1 MKVDD
6 YIGVVGGGRL
16 PGETTIARRIGEKLV
31 EGNVLDA
38 EKVEQAQHRARW
50 LKEPFD
56 RLLIRDRL
64 VEEALVL
71 ELLSDVT
78 GIPVVSMARVELEEQ
93 AVEIVSVRVIASY
106 RVVPVRLYGG
116 AITLATDSVA
126 ELAREEELRVVL
138 GHSIR
143 WVLCRSHEI
152 TECIKHYY
160 GVGIQALAGLEAG
173 GQPGSAGRSGGE
185 HESRDITAFVS
196 AIIEDAVASEATDI
210 HFEPCEKGLRLRY
223 RIDGVMASVPLP
235 QGAEGFAR
243 AIVSSIKVMAQ
254 LNIAEKRL
262 PQDGRFAFE
271 VDGRNL
277 DVRVSVLPA
286 EHGEAAN
293 MRILNRES
301 SFLEL
306 GQLGYSSEQLE
317 AIEDLITSPHGIV
330 LYTGATGSGKTTS
343 LYASLSKI
351 NTDERK
357 IITIEDPVE
366 YRMPGVTQL
375 QVNTDIDFTFAS
387 GLRSVLRHDPD
398 VVLIGEIRDEE
409 TARIATSAAMT
420 GHLVFSTLHTNDSA
434 SAATRLIEMG
444 VPPYLVASSVEGII
458 AQQLVRR
465 VCSSC
470 RETVSVERPLIEQMV
485 RSIGEKVRDAD
496 IYRGTGCPDCRF
508 TGYHGR
514 IGLFEMIVMTDK
526 LRGLI
531 VERAPSG
538 RLMECAVESGL
549 LTLRQCG
556 WVRVLAGETS
566 IDEVLRVT
574 AGPGRHWRG

>member
-16 PGETTIARRIGEKLV
+16 PGETTITRHLGERLV
-31 EGNVLDA
+31 AEGRLDA
-38 EKVEQAQHRARW
+38 EQVEQAQHRARW

-56 RLLIRDRL
+56 RLLIRDGL
-64 VEEALVL
+64 VAESEVL
-71 ELLSDVT
+71 TLLSDVT
-78 GIPVVSMARVELEEQ
+78 GIPVVSMARVELDPH
-93 AVEIVSVRVIASY
+93 AVESVSVRVIASY
-106 RVVPVRLYGG
+106 HVVPVRLYGG

-126 ELAREEELRVVL
+126 ELSREEELRVVL

-143 WVLCRSHEI
+143 WVLCQAHEI
-152 TECIKHYY
+152 SECVKHYY
-160 GVGIQALAGLEAG
+160 GVGIEALAGLDATGAAARG
-173 GQPGSAGRSGGE
+173 GAEGE
-185 HESRDITAFVS
+185 PRDITAFVD
-196 AIIEDAVASEATDI
+196 AIIRDAVTSEATDI
-210 HFEPCEKGLRLRY
+210 HFEPAEDGLRLRY
-223 RIDGVMASVPLP
+223 RIDGVMVLVPLP
-235 QGAEGFAR
+235 HGADQLSR

-262 PQDGRFAFE
+262 PQDGRFTFE
-271 VDGRNL
+271 AGGRDL
-277 DVRVSVLPA
+277 DIRVSILPA

-293 MRILNRES
+293 LRILNRES
-301 SFLEL
+301 GFLKL
-306 GQLGYSSEQLE
+306 DQLGYSPAQLE
-317 AIEDLITSPHGIV
+317 TIEELITSPHGIV
-330 LYTGATGSGKTTS
+330 LFTGATGSGKTTS
-343 LYASLSKI
+343 LYAGLARI

-375 QVNTDIDFTFAS
+375 QVNADIDFTFAS

-444 VPPYLVASSVEGII
+444 VPPYLVASSVEGVI

-465 VCSSC
+465 VCPSC
-470 RETVSVERPLIEQMV
+470 REAVTVDQPIIEQMV
-485 RSIGEKVRDAD
+485 RSIGEEVRDATM
-496 IYRGTGCPDCRF
+496 YRGTGCPDCRF

-514 IGLFEMIVMTDK
+514 IGLFEMIVMDDA
-526 LRGLI
+526 LRAMI
-531 VERAPSG
+531 VERSPSG
-538 RLMECAVESGL
+538 RLMAQAVSSGVK
-549 LTLRQCG
+549 TLRQCG
-556 WVRVLAGETS
+556 WQRVLAGETS

>member
-1 MKVDD
+1 MF
-6 YIGVVGGGRL
+6 L
-16 PGETTIARRIGEKLV
+16 
-31 EGNVLDA
+31 
-38 EKVEQAQHRARW
+38 
-50 LKEPFD
+50 
-56 RLLIRDRL
+56 
-64 VEEALVL
+64 
-71 ELLSDVT
+71 
-78 GIPVVSMARVELEEQ
+78 
-93 AVEIVSVRVIASY
+93 
-106 RVVPVRLYGG
+106 
-116 AITLATDSVA
+116 
-126 ELAREEELRVVL
+126 
-138 GHSIR
+138 
-143 WVLCRSHEI
+143 
-152 TECIKHYY
+152 
-160 GVGIQALAGLEAG
+160 
-173 GQPGSAGRSGGE
+173 
-185 HESRDITAFVS
+185 
-196 AIIEDAVASEATDI
+196 
-210 HFEPCEKGLRLRY
+210 
-223 RIDGVMASVPLP
+223 
-235 QGAEGFAR
+235 
-243 AIVSSIKVMAQ
+243 
-254 LNIAEKRL
+254 
-262 PQDGRFAFE
+262 
-271 VDGRNL
+271 
-277 DVRVSVLPA
+277 
-286 EHGEAAN
+286 
-293 MRILNRES
+293 
-301 SFLEL
+301 LEL

-434 SAATRLIEMG
+434 SAATRQIEMG